1 MRGPSRFTCSVLIA
15 ATTVSAVALVSHV
28 AAQQPSSPLKP
39 ALQCYVIWPDTG
51 SRPRFLPVHLVLG
64 ANPIGGIGFRAA
76 AVSPTRMFQ
85 RRGDDGDTLYTK
97 WSSYGARWRSYGRLF
112 DADSIYID
120 WFIPGSVFGPIG
132 ELYAR
137 VHGDLLSGRVVRG
150 GDVIPRVVPWLPI
163 HGRSEP
169 CPPEP

>member
-1 MRGPSRFTCSVLIA
+1 MHRATRFPSSVLFG
-15 ATTVSAVALVSHV
+15 ATTVSVVALVSGL
-28 AAQQPSSPLKP
+28 AAQRPSTPPTP

-97 WSSYGARWRSYGRLF
+97 WSSYGARWHTYGRLCDS
-112 DADSIYID
+112 DA
-120 WFIPGSVFGPIG
+120 
-132 ELYAR
+132 
-137 VHGDLLSGRVVRG
+137 
-150 GDVIPRVVPWLPI
+150 
-163 HGRSEP
+163 
-169 CPPEP
+169 